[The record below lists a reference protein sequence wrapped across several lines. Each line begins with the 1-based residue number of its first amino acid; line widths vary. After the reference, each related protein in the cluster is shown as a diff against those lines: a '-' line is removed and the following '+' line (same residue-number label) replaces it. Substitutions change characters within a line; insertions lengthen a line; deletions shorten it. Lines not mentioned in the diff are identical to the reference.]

1 MDEMIE
7 KSLLRDKLEHH
18 ELPVDA
24 ADWDIIRRRLQ
35 QQKRRKTV
43 MIWLPASAAA
53 AVAALFLM
61 LYHPSVDEP
70 LPRVQSVAAAS
81 SLSIAVPG
89 EAQRSVSPPANN
101 AATTTQKTTAQLPE
115 QPALE
120 VARHETPAAADM
132 PADTAQT
139 IKSSVKV
146 AANDKAEKAETP
158 VQLTMQDSS
167 LTALLAEEYAPP
179 EQAKKKKWA
188 LALLANQSGNMGFSD
203 ALDMN
208 KSYALNT
215 PSSDLS
221 LGEFADKDMFMEG
234 ENMFME
240 PVETSHHIPLSFGL
254 TFRFY
259 FTSHWAIESGM
270 VYTYLSSEYK
280 YGNNYREKQRLHYLG
295 LPVNAVYQ
303 FVGRRRFSVYVSGGG
318 MLEKGIRAEYT
329 TITPSS
335 QTARHDN
342 IAGVQWSLNGYLGI
356 SYNFSRRFS
365 LYAEPG
371 IRYFF
376 PDARQPESMRTE
388 RPFNYSLGIGLR
400 TNF

>member
-1 MDEMIE
+1 MDETME

-18 ELPVDA
+18 ETPVDA

-35 QQKRRKTV
+35 QQKQRKTV
-43 MIWLPASAAA
+43 IVWFSTSAAA
-53 AVAALFLM
+53 AVAALFFI
-61 LYHPSVDEP
+61 LYHPAVDAP
-70 LPRVQSVAAAS
+70 SPVVQPVAEAS
-81 SLSIAVPG
+81 SLSIVAPD
-89 EAQRSVSPPANN
+89 EAQQPVSPPVNN
-101 AATTTQKTTAQLPE
+101 TVATRKKPTAQLPG

-120 VARHETPAAADM
+120 AAHHEIPAVTDI
-132 PADTAQT
+132 PADTAQA
-139 IKSSVKV
+139 INMAVKV
-146 AANDKAEKAETP
+146 AANDKAKSAETP

-167 LTALLAEEYAPP
+167 LTALLVEEYATP
-179 EQAKKKKWA
+179 EQAQRKKWA
-188 LALLANQSGNMGFSD
+188 LALLANQSGNIGFSN
-203 ALDMN
+203 ALDMDE
-208 KSYALNT
+208 SYAFGV
-215 PSSDLS
+215 PSSEEIPGAYIGAEEVFS
-221 LGEFADKDMFMEG
+221 
-234 ENMFME
+234 N
-240 PVETSHHIPLSFGL
+240 PTETSHHIPLSFGL

-259 FTSHWAIESGM
+259 FTSHWAIESGL

-280 YGNNYREKQRLHYLG
+280 YINNYRVKQRLHYLG

-303 FVGRRRFSVYVSGGG
+303 FVGSKRFSVYVSGGG
-318 MLEKGIRAEYT
+318 MLEKGISAEYT

-335 QTARHDN
+335 QTGSHDN

-356 SYNFSRRFS
+356 SYNFSKRFS

-388 RPFNYSLGIGLR
+388 RPFNYSLGFGLR